1 MSIRVIMTATS
12 ANRFTAATLLAVFCL
27 FLAVSE
33 VRACSCGDTPSPSVA
48 LAQSSKVFSG
58 KVVHISD
65 GGGTEREPALLSGY
79 ILVEFEVYA
88 VWKGPAYAT
97 MFVETAWWSGSCG
110 VEFYLGQEWLVY
122 SYDGVTTHPCSR
134 TRPLGLAQ
142 ADIDELGEGQVP
154 VPGTIEPYRQ
164 SGHRIERTR
173 TQAAVADAP
182 TPAASSL
189 WDFIPAWLNF
199 VLLIVVVVAVLG
211 WVLRGTSQ
219 KG

>member
-1 MSIRVIMTATS
+1 MMRTTAYALRTS
-12 ANRFTAATLLAVFCL
+12 ATVLLAGLC
-27 FLAVSE
+27 FLLAAVE
-33 VRACSCGDTPSPSVA
+33 AHACSCGDTPSPSVA
-48 LAQSSKVFSG
+48 LAQAAKVFSG

-65 GGGTEREPALLSGY
+65 GGGTQREPALLSGY

-122 SYDGVTTHPCSR
+122 SYDGVTAHPCGR
-134 TRPLGLAQ
+134 TRSLSRAQ

-154 VPGTIEPYRQ
+154 ASGTIEPYRQ

-182 TPAASSL
+182 TPAASPL